1 MATQSIL
8 LVDDDPTSI
17 AILGRTLGELGQLR
31 FATSGADALRLAR
44 LRVPDLILLDVEMPG
59 MTGFEVCAEMKRD
72 ELLRDVPI
80 IFITSHDELEQEVT
94 GLTLGAADFIG
105 KPLRVPLV
113 LARVRTQLAMKAM
126 ADALRRA
133 ATTDALTGLANR
145 RFLDERLDIEWSRS
159 HRSRLPL
166 SLIMIDAD
174 CFKAYNDRY
183 GHQAG
188 DDCLAAVAAAMRE
201 AVRRPADLCAR
212 YGGEEFCAL
221 LPDTPG
227 PGACQLA
234 QRMLRGVDALHIA
247 HDRSTVTDHVTI
259 SIGVA
264 TYHPAANGRHAD
276 VGAQLGLVE
285 PAGDDQ
291 VRRAPPRPVRELVAA
306 ADQALYAAKRAGRH
320 RATRVELGVH
330 GPCPPAMAADPAG
343 SDTPESTGAS

>member
-1 MATQSIL
+1 MIPKSSIL

-17 AILGRTLGELGQLR
+17 AMLGRTLGELGQLR
-31 FATSGADALRLAR
+31 FATSGLDALRLAR
-44 LRVPDLILLDVEMPG
+44 QRVPDLILLDVEMPG

-72 ELLRDVPI
+72 DLLRDVPI

-94 GLTLGAADFIG
+94 GLTLGAVDFIG

-145 RFLDERLDIEWSRS
+145 RCLDERLDLEWARC

-166 SLIMIDAD
+166 SLIMIDVD

-188 DDCLAAVAAAMRE
+188 DDCLAAAAAAMRE
-201 AVRRPADLCAR
+201 SVRRPTDLCAR

-227 PGACQLA
+227 AGASQIA
-234 QRMLRGVDALHIA
+234 QRLLHGIDVLHLP
-247 HDRSTVTDHVTI
+247 HDRSTVADHVTV

-264 TYHPAANGRHAD
+264 THQPSANGT
-276 VGAQLGLVE
+276 
-285 PAGDDQ
+285 
-291 VRRAPPRPVRELVAA
+291 APPGAVRELVAA
-306 ADQALYAAKRAGRH
+306 ADRALYAAKRAGRH
-320 RATRVELGVH
+320 RALRAS
-330 GPCPPAMAADPAG
+330 GPMPVLEAR
-343 SDTPESTGAS
+343 